1 MIQILTNFL
10 KNINTLDNIK
20 FAFVKFF
27 FIIIIIPLLIKYF
40 YYKFTKFNI
49 IITIKNK
56 FKKFNSPDSDFDD
69 LLIIEDSF
77 ENFYNVTNLF
87 FKLDF
92 NKEDDFKSL
101 EIGKTYKLKGYGI
114 NNTFFPYK
122 NIYEIVEE
130 IN

>member
-10 KNINTLDNIK
+10 KNINNLDNVK
-20 FAFVKFF
+20 LAFVKFF

-40 YYKFTKFNI
+40 YYTFTKFDI
-49 IITIKNK
+49 VITIKNK
-56 FKKFNSPDSDFDD
+56 FKKFNSPDNDFDD

-77 ENFYNVTNLF
+77 GNFYNVTNLF

-114 NNTFFPYK
+114 INTFIHHK

-130 IN
+130 IS